1 MLLDIVDFLQR
12 LLVGRHPPDDA
23 DAGNDRLILLQPVAQ
38 IEHCATDD
46 YHQQA
51 QPEGEAPL
59 TPEEWV
65 ILHRFGRI
73 ELVGMN
79 RIHRH
84 REHLQCQRVAME
96 VLAVYL
102 HIERRD
108 GIYVLIEGGNRIVAC
123 HHHLVVAHL
132 RGISLQLHHLDAR
145 NNLVL
150 RLEVWHHHLG
160 TLRGGSLEVQD
171 GLLSDEHLQ
180 GVDALLHGLTESQCR
195 AAHQR
200 HRQYDILNFHS
211 SFFLNLSSLLKQCQE
226 RFGEILVSRYRSPIY
241 LTLGKELAQLVLASQ
256 PVLGMR
262 DSQLLRTGIDI
273 HLMPRFGIH
282 HLEQSHIW
290 QLLSARVIHLDA
302 HHIMLLV
309 GNLQGMLVILLVV
322 EVADEEGGAVALHHT
337 G

>member
-23 DAGNDRLILLQPVAQ
+23 DAGDDRLVLLQPVAQ

-65 ILHRFGRI
+65 ILHRLGRI

-200 HRQYDILNFHS
+200 HRQYNISYFQHCCFTLNF
-211 SFFLNLSSLLKQCQE
+211 
-226 RFGEILVSRYRSPIY
+226 
-241 LTLGKELAQLVLASQ
+241 EL
-256 PVLGMR
+256 
-262 DSQLLRTGIDI
+262 
-273 HLMPRFGIH
+273 
-282 HLEQSHIW
+282 
-290 QLLSARVIHLDA
+290 
-302 HHIMLLV
+302 
-309 GNLQGMLVILLVV
+309 
-322 EVADEEGGAVALHHT
+322 
-337 G
+337 